1 MAAEDTWVTGIADRH
16 WAGWREKEEG
26 SFKQI
31 QNLRG
36 MLDEDT
42 GSILS
47 EFRG

>member
-1 MAAEDTWVTGIADRH
+1 VTGIAGCL

-26 SFKQI
+26 SVKQI

-42 GSILS
+42 GTILS